1 MILKET
7 ALTSVL
13 NRLKNLFSLKSKT
26 VFSVNGEEPVNGDVT
41 LREVPLA
48 VNLSSDKTHESL
60 GEFII
65 RTSGGSASI
74 SDGDAFA
81 LRILGNRVHTG
92 YVPESLMMTVNAE
105 TRPAPAAITASL
117 DEATFE
123 EYVGVAGTYELDYLD
138 GWSATPSL
146 YGVTVS
152 NTPVNGDKITIVW
165 DGENDAVLT
174 VTVVGRTAPP
184 AITAT
189 LDRATF
195 VGYVDASGTITLT
208 YTTEWSA
215 NPALYGIT
223 VTGTPVDGDE
233 IVVVYVKEN
242 RGTITVANPTAL
254 KSTGWNL
261 YNHTAGYAYA
271 TKYSDNYG
279 FMIGGTYT
287 AVKFATTPNAVE
299 KTTITP
305 VDGMFSIPSDGY
317 IFVEGG
323 NNTDTFIIN
332 VWSDWTDGPVGT
344 FEAYSETEINLAT
357 IMQTYFANGLLRIGD
372 VRDEINL
379 NTATAISRINRMAY
393 STANLATAKASGRAY
408 EYDTNYIYIVKAVF
422 DVNSITLDGS
432 YTASDHGNEFFTGT
446 TIPVFIETLYGN
458 NLKNKLE
465 RDVVTKSHDIVNNL
479 TTDDATKT
487 LSAAMGK
494 ELNSKTT
501 SYEFTTE
508 YSSILAMVNDQLTTK
523 GKKLPFSFVKV
534 GYAVLTDVPSGWGG
548 AEFTGIVYGNGP
560 RLTVSIQAYGAI
572 PDNTRDI
579 FNGNWLNQWNSID
592 SEIAA
597 INSNI
602 NTMNSKSMS
611 GLQYIDTQIVTT
623 LYINTLTKIN
633 KIKLLN
639 IVGNVSL
646 SNVNGWTNAASFP
659 DGFLPEN
666 TIETTTFTTSGVG
679 VSVQLSDGYVKFR
692 PMSPI
697 SNQLIAFDLV
707 YV

>member
-48 VNLSSDKTHESL
+48 VNLSSDKTQESL

-92 YVPESLMMTVNAE
+92 YIPESLMMTVNAASRTIE
-105 TRPAPAAITASL
+105 DQPITA
-117 DEATFE
+117 E
-123 EYVGVAGTYELDYLD
+123 
-138 GWSATPSL
+138 
-146 YGVTVS
+146 
-152 NTPVNGDKITIVW
+152 I
-165 DGENDAVLT
+165 
-174 VTVVGRTAPP
+174 
-184 AITAT
+184 
-189 LDRATF
+189 DRDTF
-195 VGYVDASGTITLT
+195 VAYVSDSGTTTLT

-271 TKYSDNYG
+271 TKYSDDYG

-287 AVKFATTPNAVE
+287 AVKFATAPDAVE

-344 FEAYSETEINLAT
+344 FEAYSETEINFAT
-357 IMQTYFANGLLRIGD
+357 IMQTYFANGLLRVGD

-393 STANLATAKASGRAY
+393 SAANLATAKASGRAY

-422 DVNSITLDGS
+422 DVNDITLDGS
-432 YTASDHGNEFFTGT
+432 YTASDRGNEFFTGT

-465 RDVVTKSHDIVNNL
+465 RDVVTKSQDIVNNL
-479 TTDDATKT
+479 TTNDATKA

-494 ELNSKTT
+494 ELNTILLGVKDLWANSIGITKDLNTLELGESSPIYGSSTPNRPQAISWGYCVCFGTGSYKFQVAYDITNASNLCSRVWDGSAWRSWVQITSHTELASVENGLAYRETGATASRNISNGEYVFWNGAMYKANGNIASGTTLVSGTNLTPTENALNALNGNIAAVQENASYYTLINQITLTTQYVTHSLYNGRKFSDYDLIVVTPMANSWARASSVMSKNT
-501 SYEFTTE
+501 FT
-508 YSSILAMVNDQLTTK
+508 QLT
-523 GKKLPFSFVKV
+523 GIDVRYPQGSSSDIIEVDVKYKSDTEIECKYIGNSQNTV
-534 GYAVLTDVPSGWGG
+534 YLY
-548 AEFTGIVYGNGP
+548 VYGLFKRYN
-560 RLTVSIQAYGAI
+560 
-572 PDNTRDI
+572 
-579 FNGNWLNQWNSID
+579 
-592 SEIAA
+592 
-597 INSNI
+597 
-602 NTMNSKSMS
+602 
-611 GLQYIDTQIVTT
+611 
-623 LYINTLTKIN
+623 
-633 KIKLLN
+633 
-639 IVGNVSL
+639 
-646 SNVNGWTNAASFP
+646 
-659 DGFLPEN
+659 
-666 TIETTTFTTSGVG
+666 
-679 VSVQLSDGYVKFR
+679 
-692 PMSPI
+692 
-697 SNQLIAFDLV
+697 
-707 YV
+707 